1 MPASTKFWELEKRIR
16 NDKKTPGV
24 SIELRKSEMF
34 WDIASLIHDGVI
46 NLDDLKEFG
55 DEVREAVR
63 LILGR

>member
-16 NDKKTPGV
+16 NDKNTPGV